1 MIFHSP
7 DFIVFFVVVTTLYWR
22 LPQRGQNVLLLVAS
36 YFFYGYVHPW
46 FLILIA
52 TSTTIDY
59 LSARG
64 MERWPERKRAFMA
77 LSIVSNFGMLG
88 FFKYFNFFA
97 ENVQAVLGALGLDVG
112 LPALRIVLPVGI
124 SFYTFQAMSYTVD
137 VFRGELRARRSLLD
151 VAVFISFFPH
161 LVAGPIQRASYLLP
175 QVEAPRRFSIE
186 RATSGLSLMMWG
198 YFKKLVIA
206 DNVGVIANKVFALGD
221 PSFEI
226 LWAGVFAFAIQ
237 IYADFSAYTDIAR
250 GSSRWL
256 GFELTENFDHPY
268 LARTPA
274 DFWRRW
280 NISLSTWFRD
290 YVYIPLGGKRANGA
304 RWVRN
309 VLVTFVLSG
318 LWHGASWNYVLWGLY
333 HGLLLVA
340 TRAHQILGNPLRRV
354 IGPRPPAIGHRPSDI
369 GYRLSAIGHRTS
381 DIGYRLSVIGYRL
394 SDIARVGAM
403 FALTLIGWLLF
414 RETDLHAIARD
425 LTLSPWRSTALD
437 RQAGLYL
444 FLLALGYSIP
454 LWVQSLWVE
463 LGRGEQARSGQAA
476 PGWGIAVVRAVTC
489 GVAFAGILALRS
501 RTSLDFIYFQF

>member
-1 MIFHSP
+1 VIFHSA
-7 DFIVFFVVVTTLYWR
+7 DFIVFFVVVVALYWC
-22 LPQRGQNVLLLVAS
+22 LPHRGQNALLLVAS
-36 YFFYGYVHPW
+36 YVFYGYVHPW

-52 TSTTIDY
+52 SSTTIDY
-59 LSARG
+59 VSARG
-64 MERWPERKRAFMA
+64 MQRWPERRRVFMA
-77 LSIVSNFGMLG
+77 LSIATNFGMLG
-88 FFKYFNFFA
+88 FFKYFNFFI
-97 ENVQAVLGALGLDVG
+97 ENAQTALSALGLHPG

-137 VFRGELRARRSLLD
+137 VYRGELRARRSLLD

-161 LVAGPIQRASYLLP
+161 LVAGPIQRASFLLP
-175 QVEAPRRFSIE
+175 QVEAPRRFSTE
-186 RATSGLSLMMWG
+186 RATTGLSLMVWG

-206 DNVGVIANKVFALGD
+206 DNVGVIANKVFAIGD

-268 LARTPA
+268 LARSPS

-280 NISLSTWFRD
+280 NITLSTWFRD
-290 YVYIPLGGKRANGA
+290 YVYIPLGGSRATGA

-309 VLVTFVLSG
+309 VLVTFLLSG
-318 LWHGASWNYVLWGLY
+318 LWHGASWNYALWGLY

-340 TRAHQILGNPLRRV
+340 TRAHQILREPARPDV
-354 IGPRPPAIGHRPSDI
+354 GPRS
-369 GYRLSAIGHRTS
+369 SS
-381 DIGYRLSVIGYRL
+381 FVSQL
-394 SDIARVGAM
+394 SDAARIVGM

-425 LTLSPWRSTALD
+425 LALSPWRSTTLD

-444 FLLALGYSIP
+444 FLLALGYSVP
-454 LWVQSLWVE
+454 LWVQSVWVE
-463 LGRGEQARSGQAA
+463 SQRSRERTEGTMARPSEAWGAA
-476 PGWGIAVVRAVTC
+476 ILRAVAC
-489 GVAFAGILALRS
+489 GAAFTAILALRS

>member
-1 MIFHSP
+1 VIFHSL
-7 DFIVFFVVVTTLYWR
+7 DFVLFFVVVVALYWR
-22 LPQRGQNVLLLVAS
+22 LPRREQNVLLLVAS

-46 FLILIA
+46 FLTLIA
-52 TSTTIDY
+52 SSTVVDY

-64 MERWPERKRAFMA
+64 MERWPHRRRAFMA
-77 LSIVSNFGMLG
+77 ISIVSNFGMLG

-97 ENVQAVLGALGLDVG
+97 DNVATVCAAAGLHVSPPVLRV
-112 LPALRIVLPVGI
+112 ILPVGI

-161 LVAGPIQRASYLLP
+161 LVAGPIQRASFLLP
-175 QVEAPRRFSIE
+175 QVEAERRFSLQT
-186 RATSGLSLMMWG
+186 AASGFYLMVWG
-198 YFKKLVIA
+198 FFKKLVIA
-206 DNVGVIANKVFALGD
+206 DNVGVIANKVFALRD

-290 YVYIPLGGKRANGA
+290 YVYIPLGGSRSAGLVWA
-304 RWVRN
+304 RN
-309 VLVTFVLSG
+309 VMITFLLSG
-318 LWHGASWNYVLWGLY
+318 LWHGASWNYVLWGAY
-333 HGLLLVA
+333 HGLLLLG
-340 TRAHQILGNPLRRV
+340 TRAHQILRPATRV
-354 IGPRPPAIGHRPSDI
+354 AGRGSRGAILDV
-369 GYRLSAIGHRTS
+369 AKT
-381 DIGYRLSVIGYRL
+381 
-394 SDIARVGAM
+394 VGM
-403 FALTLIGWLLF
+403 FGLTLIGWLLF
-414 RETDLHAIARD
+414 RETEFHAIARD
-425 LTLSPWRSTALD
+425 LRLVPWHSTPQD
-437 RQAGLYL
+437 RQIGVYL
-444 FLLALGYSIP
+444 FLLAFGYSIP
-454 LWVQSLWVE
+454 LWAQSVWVE
-463 LGRGEQARSGQAA
+463 RHRGQHPLRDDAWSGV
-476 PGWGIAVVRAVTC
+476 VVRAVAC
-489 GVAFAGILALRS
+489 GAAFAAILVLRS